1 MWFPSICLS
10 HVPTSHIIF
19 TVLVI
24 SKGQGQGSELRK
36 LTASIWFCWLKQI
49 LTSYFLGSNCM
60 HKFLS
65 FSSQKADAAQSK
77 DPSVTDIL
85 QHNLLITA
93 SPRPLNPSLT
103 RRSSPAYRIGYCLA
117 VCPLRGHALLPPDH
131 SHPKRPQ
138 LSLAVDGPSASKG
151 GQAEQ

>member
-10 HVPTSHIIF
+10 HIPTSHTMFI
-19 TVLVI
+19 VLVV
-24 SKGQGQGSELRK
+24 SKGQGQGNELRK
-36 LTASIWFCWLKQI
+36 LTASIWFCWLKPV

-60 HKFLS
+60 HKFLRV
-65 FSSQKADAAQSK
+65 SSQKDDAVQSK

-85 QHNLLITA
+85 HHNLLITA
-93 SPRPLNPSLT
+93 SPRPFNPSLT
-103 RRSSPAYRIGYCLA
+103 RRSSPAYRTGYCLA
-117 VCPLRGHALLPPDH
+117 VCPLWGRALLPTDH

-151 GQAEQ
+151 GQEEQ